1 MLQSMALQRVGHDR
15 VTEQQ
20 NEQQDEEVH
29 RAKSGGNSNVRIS
42 AGMELVC
49 AALVI
54 HGYMFTNLKTV

>member
-1 MLQSMALQRVGHDR
+1 MLQSMALQGVGHDR

-49 AALVI
+49 AAS
-54 HGYMFTNLKTV
+54 